1 MAADMFI
8 KLGDIKGESQDS
20 VHKEEIE
27 VMSWSWGCAQ
37 NGTTH
42 SGTGGGT
49 GTASVQDLTFSKYL
63 DKSSPTIVQ
72 SCCQGK
78 HMPEVV
84 ITMRKAGGKEPVEY
98 MKVTLNEVL
107 ISNYSIGL
115 GGGDQAIENVSLN
128 FAHFKIEYQPQDN
141 NGAKKGGVVTG
152 KWNVPENKSE

>member
-8 KLGDIKGESQDS
+8 KIGDIKGESQDAT
-20 VHKEEIE
+20 HKEEIE
-27 VMSWSWGCAQ
+27 VQNWSWGCMQ
-37 NGTTH
+37 TGSTH
-42 SGTGGGT
+42 TGTGGGT
-49 GTASVQDLTFSKYL
+49 GTATVSDLSFTKLL

-72 SCCQGK
+72 SCCQGT
-78 HMPEVV
+78 HFSEVV
-84 ITMRKAGGKEPVEY
+84 LTMRKAGGKEPIEY

-107 ISNYSIGL
+107 ISNYSVGIGA
-115 GGGDQAIENVSLN
+115 GDIGMENVGLN

>member
-1 MAADMFI
+1 MAADIFI

-20 VHKEEIE
+20 AHAEEIE

-37 NGTTH
+37 YGSTH

-49 GTASVQDLTFSKYL
+49 GTAAVQDLTFSKYL
-63 DKSSPTIVQ
+63 DKSSPTIAQ
-72 SCCQGK
+72 ACCQGK

-84 ITMRKAGGKEPVEY
+84 LTMRKAGGKAPVEY

-107 ISNYSIGL
+107 ISNYSVSM
-115 GGGDQAIENVSLN
+115 GGGDQAMDNVSLN
-128 FAHFKIEYQPQDN
+128 FAKFKVEYQPQDN